1 LTSTRSFGIWSDGA
15 RNAGRRRL
23 RHHRINTNEEQHFM
37 ANSDHQNDGAPPRN
51 VHIGPA
57 KKTKWLPWLLLAL
70 GLLAL
75 LLGLRSCR
83 DNDDAA
89 LRAPVATAPVTPPP
103 APVTTAPVTPA
114 VTPAPAAAPATGTT
128 AVLPGTSAVGGY
140 LAGTD
145 ALPRTFVFE
154 KLNFDTAKSDI
165 RAQDRDELNTLGTL
179 MKQYP
184 NARIRIVGY
193 ADARGTAPANA
204 TLGKDRADSVK
215 AALVAQGIA
224 AERLET
230 ASGGETDP
238 VDTNATATGQAE
250 NRRAEL
256 IVLQR

>member
-1 LTSTRSFGIWSDGA
+1 
-15 RNAGRRRL
+15 
-23 RHHRINTNEEQHFM
+23 M

-51 VHIGPA
+51 VHVGPE
-57 KKTKWLPWLLLAL
+57 KKAKWLPWVLLAL

-83 DNDDAA
+83 DNNEAA
-89 LRAPVATAPVTPPP
+89 VTAPVVATDPVTP
-103 APVTTAPVTPA
+103 APAPLTAPA
-114 VTPAPAAAPATGTT
+114 VTPAPVTAPAAGAA
-128 AVLPGTSAVGGY
+128 AVLPGASAVGGY
-140 LAGTD
+140 LAGAE

-165 RAQDRDELNTLGTL
+165 RAADRDELNTLGAV

-184 NARIRIVGY
+184 NSRIRIVGY
-193 ADARGTAPANA
+193 ADARGTSPANA
-204 TLGKDRADSVK
+204 TLGKERAESVK

-230 ASGGETDP
+230 ASGGEGDP
-238 VDTNATATGQAE
+238 VDTNATATGMAE

-256 IVLQR
+256 IVLAR

>member
-1 LTSTRSFGIWSDGA
+1 
-15 RNAGRRRL
+15 
-23 RHHRINTNEEQHFM
+23 M
-37 ANSDHQNDGAPPRN
+37 ANPNHDGAPPKN
-51 VHIGPA
+51 VHVGPES
-57 KKTKWLPWLLLAL
+57 KKKWLPWLLLAL

-83 DNDDAA
+83 EDEAA
-89 LRAPVATAPVTPPP
+89 RVAPVTDATPVAP
-103 APVTTAPVTPA
+103 AAVPVTPA
-114 VTPAPAAAPATGTT
+114 PVVPPAAGTV
-128 AVLPGTSAVGGY
+128 AVLPGTSGVGTY
-140 LAGTD
+140 LAGTE

-165 RAQDRDELNTLGTL
+165 REQDREEINTLAAA

-184 NARIRIVGY
+184 NARIRIVGF

-204 TLGKDRADSVK
+204 TLGKDRAESVK

-256 IVLQR
+256 VVLQR